1 MNTMTISQLVSIV
14 RGTNTTFGVTFIKKS
29 DGSLRTMSAR
39 MGVKKGVK
47 GVLPKGQRKAEDAA
61 NSVLTVFDMN
71 ADKGALHTFDDGK
84 KGAFRRINL
93 SGLQSITL
101 RGVRY
106 TYNDDTGILSAS

>member
-1 MNTMTISQLVSIV
+1 MNTMTIDQLVSAV
-14 RGTNTTFGVTFIKKS
+14 RGTSTTFGVTFIKK
-29 DGSLRTMSAR
+29 GNGEVRTMSAR

-93 SGLQSITL
+93 DGLQS
-101 RGVRY
+101 V
-106 TYNDDTGILSAS
+106 NLSGTHYEWDSENQRLVS

>member
-1 MNTMTISQLVSIV
+1 MTTMTMSQFVESV
-14 RGTNTTFGVTFIKKS
+14 RGTSTTFGVTFIKKG

-61 NSVLTVFDMN
+61 NNVLTVFDMN

-93 SGLQSITL
+93 SGLQS
-101 RGVRY
+101 VRLAGKHFHY
-106 TYNDDTGILSAS
+106 DMESGILTS

>member
-93 SGLQSITL
+93 DGLQSVSLKGT
-101 RGVRY
+101 RY
-106 TYNDDTGILSAS
+106 EWDNESNQLVS